1 MLGPFEFGGPVR
13 SHGPHVPGYGPGVL
27 YRGIAKCQIG
37 DGSIVLFW
45 EDLCSSGV
53 LAVKYPCLFSFAKAQ
68 RISVKSVVEAED
80 LASLFALP
88 LSSQAYDE
96 LQDMKVELSMVHL
109 SNDRKYI

>member
-1 MLGPFEFGGPVR
+1 LIWFKYYGNGKVL
-13 SHGPHVPGYGPGVL
+13 HGTREVGSFWWKDLLKLCVL

-96 LQDMKVELSMVHL
+96 LQDMKVELSMVH
-109 SNDRKYI
+109 